1 MDRKY
6 YVIMKQFFLLA
17 TWKLSKSELSAPHTS
32 PGLHPK
38 TLHGSQLNLQD
49 LFQHHFH
56 VIPHPHSSPSFKM
69 QEHLLEYLSLY
80 HHHVNV
86 HFLQKARVFN
96 FNLLFYLKS
105 LDTET

>member
-6 YVIMKQFFLLA
+6 YVIMKQFFFFLA

-56 VIPHPHSSPSFKM
+56 MIPHPHSSPSFKM

-80 HHHVNV
+80 HHISMSI
-86 HFLQKARVFN
+86 FFRKLEFSILIY
-96 FNLLFYLKS
+96 FFI
-105 LDTET
+105 